1 MADVQIDKLTIEIE
15 ANSGAATT
23 NIKKLGKAIESLS
36 STSILNN
43 LAFAGTVTL
52 LTSFV

>member
-23 NIKKLGKAIESLS
+23 NIKSWERR
-36 STSILNN
+36 
-43 LAFAGTVTL
+43 
-52 LTSFV
+52 

>member
-36 STSILNN
+36 STGSLK
-43 LAFAGTVTL
+43 TVIDSL
-52 LTSFV
+52 EN